1 MHLKS
6 LELQGFKSFGRK
18 AALRFDV
25 PVVAVV
31 GPNGSGKSN
40 VVEAFRFA
48 LGEQSVKSMRGRR
61 GEDLIW
67 HGSPEL
73 PRGGKATVKLTFD
86 NRDRALPL
94 DFDDVSLERTVHRDG
109 VNEYSVNG
117 TPTRLRDTLE
127 ILAAANIGPSGHH
140 IVSQGEAD
148 RVLSATPK
156 ERREILQ
163 DALGLRALEW
173 KRAEALRKLEKTDAN
188 AAQVR
193 SLLAELEP
201 HLRFLRRQVE
211 KVERAE
217 RLRQELLERY
227 RAYLALESAR
237 VRVARARAIEALR
250 APNDEKER
258 VASQIRDEEMRASR
272 AEAPAVPEGLVEAE
286 SALAASRERSRRLS
300 REIGAAEGELS
311 ALERMSQSAAPAAP
325 RSPDDRPVPRNR
337 VRAALEAAKDGLR
350 RASAAATFDVAYEAL
365 GEAVAAIE
373 SLVAEEAHVEEAV
386 PERPDFSVRAA
397 EVGARLGE
405 LRAEVAAA
413 EADERRAEA
422 AAVELRAA
430 RDAARVDV
438 AEAERALVGL
448 VSRKGELE
456 REIDRLAA
464 EARQADTDEETLRSE
479 MQEAVALVGR
489 EALDFEAA
497 LEAAPVDEPREAT
510 LARRKELERMKL
522 RLEEAGA
529 AGGEELL
536 KEHADAVARDEFLR
550 KEVGDLEASAATLT
564 ALIEDLERKVGE
576 RFSEGLK
583 KVNEAFGE
591 LFVAMFGGG
600 RAELRLTKIE
610 KRRRA
615 SDEDLADVGEL
626 PAEEAEEG
634 VEVHVEL
641 PKKRVSGL
649 LQLSGGERSLVSI
662 ALLFAMSRVAP
673 PPFVILDET
682 DAALDEANSR
692 RYGDM
697 IEKLAEKS
705 QLVLITHNRETMS
718 RAGALYGVTAGA
730 AGSSLLSVKFDD
742 AAAMAAR

>member
-1 MHLKS
+1 VHLKS

-18 AALRFDV
+18 ATLRFDV

-40 VVEAFRFA
+40 VAEAFRFA
-48 LGEQSVKSMRGRR
+48 LGEQSAKAMRGRR

-73 PRGGKATVKLTFD
+73 PRGGRASVKVAFD
-86 NRDRALPL
+86 NRDRALPV
-94 DFDDVSLERTVHRDG
+94 DFDEVVLERAVHRDG
-109 VNEYSVNG
+109 VNEYAVNG
-117 TPTRLRDTLE
+117 APVRLRDTLE
-127 ILAAANIGPSGHH
+127 LLAAANIGPSGHH

-148 RVLSATPK
+148 RVLAANPK

-173 KRAEALRKLEKTDAN
+173 KRAEALRKLGKTEQN
-188 AAQVR
+188 GAQVR

-201 HLRFLRRQVE
+201 HLRFLKRQVE

-217 RLRQELLERY
+217 RLRAELLERY

-237 VRVARARAIEALR
+237 VRAARTRAIEALR
-250 APNDEKER
+250 APNDEREK
-258 VASQIRDEEMRASR
+258 VAARIRDEEMRASR
-272 AEAPAVPEGLVEAE
+272 VEAPAAPQDLIEAE
-286 SALAASRERSRRLS
+286 AALAAARERARRLG
-300 REIGAAEGELS
+300 REIGAAEGELA
-311 ALERMSQSAAPAAP
+311 ALERLATPAP
-325 RSPDDRPVPRNR
+325 RAPLAPDERPVPRAR
-337 VRAALEAAKDGLR
+337 VREALEIARDGLR
-350 RASAAATFDVAYEAL
+350 RASAAQTYDAAYEAL
-365 GEAVAAIE
+365 HEAVRAVEA
-373 SLVAEEAHVEEAV
+373 LVAAPAPEAEEPA
-386 PERPDFSVRAA
+386 ERPDFTARAA
-397 EVGARLGE
+397 EVAARLSE
-405 LRAEVAAA
+405 LRASVEAADQ
-413 EADERRAEA
+413 DERRAEA
-422 AAVELRAA
+422 AAEELRAA
-430 RDAARVDV
+430 RDAARVEV

-464 EARQADTDEETLRSE
+464 EARQADSDEETLRAE

-489 EALDFEAA
+489 AALDFETAMVTPP
-497 LEAAPVDEPREAT
+497 ENEPREAAQ
-510 LARRKELERMKL
+510 ARRKELERMKL

-529 AGGEELL
+529 AGGEEVM
-536 KEHADAVARDEFLR
+536 KEYREASSRDEFLR
-550 KEVGDLEASAATLT
+550 KELGDLDGSAATLKDLIADLEASVA
-564 ALIEDLERKVGE
+564 R
-576 RFSEGLK
+576 RFDDGLK
-583 KVNEAFGE
+583 KINEAFTD
-591 LFVAMFGGG
+591 LFAAMFGGG
-600 RAELRLTKIE
+600 RASLKVTKIE
-610 KRRRA
+610 KRRKA
-615 SDEDLADVGEL
+615 DEDLADLGEQ

-634 VEVHVEL
+634 VEVSVEL
-641 PKKRVSGL
+641 PRKRVAGL
-649 LQLSGGERSLVSI
+649 FQLSGGERSLVSI

-718 RAGALYGVTAGA
+718 RAGALYGVTMGA
-730 AGSSLLSVKFDD
+730 AGSTLLSVKFDD